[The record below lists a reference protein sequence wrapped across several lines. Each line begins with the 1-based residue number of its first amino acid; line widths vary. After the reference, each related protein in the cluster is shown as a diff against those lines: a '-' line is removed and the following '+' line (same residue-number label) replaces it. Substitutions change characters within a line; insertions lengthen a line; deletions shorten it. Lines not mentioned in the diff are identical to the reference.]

1 MKKILLSTISLAT
14 FAATSAFSADLPS
27 IKSALVSTPAPM
39 WTGFYAG
46 LNSGYNFGTNNNS
59 YTMGYGPDVFSAIDG
74 GNGGPISFSYVLN
87 GVGLAQTGI
96 ASNKQNGFIGGG
108 QVGYNYQ
115 LQQKYVVGV
124 EADIQGVGIS
134 GSGGF
139 TGSGINSTTVSGTN
153 YSANSS
159 GQTSIS
165 SSVNWHGT
173 VRGRLGY
180 LLTPSLLAYGTG
192 GLSYGGVKASVS
204 SNVYTNYI
212 GSVDTRY
219 PFEGSQTFIGNSATS
234 QTLVG
239 WNAGGGFEWMF
250 MPNWSLKSEA
260 IYWNLGNV
268 NLNTTSTAGAG
279 GSFSYTVVGEKDG
292 VLSNRVSSSTTS
304 INYQGVIARAGINY
318 HFDTGSSPK
327 TDFVSNFISKEK
339 NVEIVAGIPL
349 WSSFYAGFNA
359 GYDFGTNINSNNIG
373 YQAGSLTQIRTGLR
387 VSPFNYSLSG
397 VGLAQTGTASNLQSG
412 FIGGGQV
419 GYNYQ
424 LQQKYVVGVEAD
436 IQGAGISGSGGF
448 TGAGANSTTVDGIN
462 YSANSAGQT
471 SISSSV
477 NWLGTVRGRLGY
489 LLTPSLLIYGTGGLS
504 YGGVE
509 AALSSNVYTN
519 YIGSKNA
526 NLPFQGSQT
535 YIGNS
540 TMLQTLVGWNA
551 GGGLE
556 WMFMPNWSLK
566 GEAIY
571 WNLGNV
577 NLNTTSIAGAGG
589 SWYYYIP
596 DQQRGLLPNQV
607 CSSTSSINYQGIIA
621 RAGVN
626 YHFNLANVVPV
637 VAKF

>member
-14 FAATSAFSADLPS
+14 FVATSAFSADLPS

-59 YTMGYGPDVFSAIDG
+59 YTMGFGPDVFSAIDG

-96 ASNKQNGFIGGG
+96 ASNNQN
-108 QVGYNYQ
+108 
-115 LQQKYVVGV
+115 
-124 EADIQGVGIS
+124 
-134 GSGGF
+134 
-139 TGSGINSTTVSGTN
+139 
-153 YSANSS
+153 
-159 GQTSIS
+159 
-165 SSVNWHGT
+165 
-173 VRGRLGY
+173 
-180 LLTPSLLAYGTG
+180 
-192 GLSYGGVKASVS
+192 
-204 SNVYTNYI
+204 
-212 GSVDTRY
+212 
-219 PFEGSQTFIGNSATS
+219 
-234 QTLVG
+234 
-239 WNAGGGFEWMF
+239 
-250 MPNWSLKSEA
+250 
-260 IYWNLGNV
+260 
-268 NLNTTSTAGAG
+268 
-279 GSFSYTVVGEKDG
+279 
-292 VLSNRVSSSTTS
+292 
-304 INYQGVIARAGINY
+304 
-318 HFDTGSSPK
+318 
-327 TDFVSNFISKEK
+327 
-339 NVEIVAGIPL
+339 
-349 WSSFYAGFNA
+349 
-359 GYDFGTNINSNNIG
+359 
-373 YQAGSLTQIRTGLR
+373 
-387 VSPFNYSLSG
+387 
-397 VGLAQTGTASNLQSG
+397 G

-626 YHFNLANVVPV
+626 YHFNLANVAPII
-637 VAKF
+637 ANY